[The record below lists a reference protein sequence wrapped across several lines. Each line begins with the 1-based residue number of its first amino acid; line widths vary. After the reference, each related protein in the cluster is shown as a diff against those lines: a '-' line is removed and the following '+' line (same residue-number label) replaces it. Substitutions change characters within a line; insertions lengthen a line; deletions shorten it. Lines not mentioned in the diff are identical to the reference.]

1 MALALR
7 RFGKRG
13 YTRTDLIQSGPQA
26 GTLIIFESNET
37 DRICVMQST
46 PSGTT
51 AAYEI
56 GDTEYDWW
64 DNNINAVGDFEMGAE
79 LDVPRTKL
87 TTVIIWLEYWLW
99 PQMLDVDQ
107 EMINAGRT
115 AAQRRQGLSTALLAW
130 GLPLA
135 QAQSVGVNWV
145 NSSQKPAYGDLGMSE
160 LPSWVLDLAG
170 VFAYPGLDIKT

>member
-26 GTLIIFESNET
+26 GTLVIFESNEV
-37 DRICVMQST
+37 DRIVVMQSP

-51 AAYEI
+51 VAYDV
-56 GDTEYDWW
+56 GDPEYDWW
-64 DNNINAVGDFEMGAE
+64 DNNVNFVGDFEMGAE

-99 PQMLDVDQ
+99 PQMLEIDNRMVIAGWTNPQRIRGLGASLASWDV
-107 EMINAGRT
+107 
-115 AAQRRQGLSTALLAW
+115 
-130 GLPLA
+130 PLA
-135 QAQSVGVNWV
+135 QAQSIATNWV
-145 NSSQKPAYGDLGMSE
+145 NSSQKPAYGDLGLAE
-160 LPSWVLDLAG
+160 LPHWVLDLAG